1 MSSDLSY
8 PRKFKFSYPTVDTRT
23 SKKQLSPLYSVD
35 SIKRTVLLNVLLPK
49 KNLDYLTYH
58 ILENLKAD
66 KFCDFKN
73 LLCLDLKILLCLDFS
88 ILLCLD
94 FKKP

>member
-1 MSSDLSY
+1 MLMKLQLKMAFQLIGICFIVVITQNSMSSDLSY

-49 KNLDYLTYH
+49 KNLD
-58 ILENLKAD
+58 
-66 KFCDFKN
+66 
-73 LLCLDLKILLCLDFS
+73 S
-88 ILLCLD
+88 I
-94 FKKP
+94 

>member
-1 MSSDLSY
+1 MLA
-8 PRKFKFSYPTVDTRT
+8 RLFCG
-23 SKKQLSPLYSVD
+23 LEYSVD

-49 KNLDYLTYH
+49 KIRLYLTYH

-94 FKKP
+94 FKKSLLNVPYA